1 MAQGAKMEIRVDMIK
16 RLLVIFALVGLFA
29 PINASAPGGSG
40 QSQPQLR
47 VTIHEVCEASFS
59 ADDFLHDSLSAT
71 FEESNVYR
79 ITRYD
84 DGEGRADLQLVS
96 HQANISLEGRG
107 ATKNPPPVPSESWT
121 YQVDQDSLRM
131 LQSRPIT
138 GVVVSFTGRSVA
150 VSVPNNPCG
159 FAKASHPLGV
169 LGGWSHDFDG
179 SSHLPEPSPF
189 ERQLGSRFEPNSTS
203 IAVQGHASV
212 TDTELK
218 GRVLSREVDYSVS
231 GGDTELPEDEMVFE
245 PSSSYD
251 SWIPAPKAEDTPGVR
266 MEPAAP
272 LQIIG
277 RIQPKK
283 PDGKARKGRIYFVLD
298 EVSKH
303 PGQCGN
309 YPRDASLKDDLR
321 FADEQPAGIVV
332 DGKYTAHTSDEVSVA
347 AVLIEA
353 TDTGAYGKLKAS
365 APALQLEAIYKPTN
379 TYVLTIPRDDDGNH
393 VADAWERQ
401 MNVHGTQDAD
411 EDQVPGQDRTG
422 DGLTYFDEY
431 RGFVVVENGDKV
443 FRRFDPK
450 RKELLVIDPAG
461 IFDSA
466 IWEQASGIVA
476 HMLDESLIAGGGDA
490 EASRVV
496 NFNSDSGHPKYAV
509 RVVSMPGIS
518 DPDDPGGKNQSMGK
532 TPCGQCR
539 SPKDA
544 DSCKVF
550 PARIRAKIEDL
561 YLWLGLALAQPTSP
575 QGQELAGA
583 GFPPW
588 LAQRALDKLRDPA
601 SREALARQL
610 ITLIAIHEVG
620 HACGLS
626 DHQSGSPPGLSGAPV
641 RACPMYI
648 PADTTYHRF
657 ILLQTL
663 FRPDADLPMQYS
675 RFCRGVGLPEF
686 DCFRKLNVKD
696 W

>member
-1 MAQGAKMEIRVDMIK
+1 MTALLSLLLAHAVQGAETPKPCFTVVVDSTMADKDGSRGEQHHFEEGFRPATIGDSADNSVSFYTGPEDCAIAALRPGDARRFFLEELHGAYRGWQGTISATARIDQIDRFRGMNVVVRRKAQGA
-16 RLLVIFALVGLFA
+16 
-29 PINASAPGGSG
+29 
-40 QSQPQLR
+40 
-47 VTIHEVCEASFS
+47 TIEFS
-59 ADDFLHDSLSAT
+59 ASSPLPSDRNEDLIGVCAAQSFEPRPQVFNLTEDDLKQFATLRKSILLTMPLGENDCVGKATAVLSAIL
-71 FEESNVYR
+71 EPV
-79 ITRYD
+79 D
-84 DGEGRADLQLVS
+84 D
-96 HQANISLEGRG
+96 
-107 ATKNPPPVPSESWT
+107 
-121 YQVDQDSLRM
+121 
-131 LQSRPIT
+131 
-138 GVVVSFTGRSVA
+138 
-150 VSVPNNPCG
+150 
-159 FAKASHPLGV
+159 
-169 LGGWSHDFDG
+169 
-179 SSHLPEPSPF
+179 
-189 ERQLGSRFEPNSTS
+189 
-203 IAVQGHASV
+203 
-212 TDTELK
+212 EL
-218 GRVLSREVDYSVS
+218 
-231 GGDTELPEDEMVFE
+231 VFE
-245 PSSSYD
+245 PSASYD
-251 SWIPAPKAEDTPGVR
+251 SWIPAPKAEDMPGVR
-266 MEPAAP
+266 MESAAP
-272 LQIIG
+272 LQIIV

-283 PDGKARKGRIYFVLD
+283 PGGKARKGRINFVLD
-298 EVSKH
+298 EVSQH
-303 PGQCGN
+303 RGQCGN
-309 YPRDASLKDDLR
+309 YPRDAALKDDLR
-321 FADEQPAGIVV
+321 FADKQQAGIVV
-332 DGKYTAHTSDEVSVA
+332 DGKYTAHTSHEVSEA
-347 AVLIEA
+347 AVIIEA

-365 APALQLEAIYKPTN
+365 APDLQLEAIYKPTN
-379 TYVLTIPRDDDGNH
+379 APVLTIPRDDDRNH
-393 VADAWERQ
+393 VADAWDQQ
-401 MNVHGTQDAD
+401 MNAHGTQDSD

-476 HMLDESLIAGGGDA
+476 HLLDESLIAGGGDPI
-490 EASRVV
+490 ASRVV

-509 RVVSMPGIS
+509 RVVSMPGSS
-518 DPDDPGGKNQSMGK
+518 DPDDPEGENQSMGI
-532 TPCGQCR
+532 TYCEGCR

-544 DSCKVF
+544 KSCKVF

-561 YLWLGLALAQPTSP
+561 YQWLGLALAQPTSP

-588 LAQRALDKLRDPA
+588 LAQRAHDNLRSPA
-601 SREALARQL
+601 SREALVRQF
-610 ITLIAIHEVG
+610 TTQIAIHEVG